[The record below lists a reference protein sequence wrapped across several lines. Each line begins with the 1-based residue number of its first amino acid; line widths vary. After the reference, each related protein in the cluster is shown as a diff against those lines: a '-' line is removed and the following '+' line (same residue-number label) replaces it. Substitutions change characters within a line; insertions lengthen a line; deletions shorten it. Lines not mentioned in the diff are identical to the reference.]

1 MKVEIMEKEQ
11 NKRRSASRAKAEHKG
26 DVSGVLY
33 GRNAV
38 LEAIKGDKQIDKIF
52 LADTAREGSITLIA
66 ALAKEKHIPFVNV
79 SKEKLDAMSAGGVHQ
94 GVVASVAQCDYVE
107 IDDIL
112 AVAQERGEA
121 PFILIA
127 DEVED
132 PHNLGAM
139 IRSAEG
145 SGVHGVVISRRHSA
159 TVTSVVAK
167 SSAGAVNHM
176 AIAKVS
182 NIAATV
188 DLLKKKGLWIYGAEA
203 GGGDI
208 YETDLSGPAAFV
220 MGSEGFGISRLV
232 KEKCDFHI
240 SIPMYGKVNSF
251 NVSCA
256 TAVILSKA
264 ARDRHT
270 KK

>member
-1 MKVEIMEKEQ
+1 MKKDY
-11 NKRRSASRAKAEHKG
+11 NKGKSASAEKAKHRGEPEG
-26 DVSGVLY
+26 LIY

-38 LEAIKGDKQIDKIF
+38 LEAIKADRQIDKLFIM
-52 LADTAREGSITLIA
+52 DNNREGSITLIA
-66 ALAKEKHIPFVNV
+66 ALAKEKHIPFVTV
-79 SKEKLDAMSAGGVHQ
+79 SKEKLDTMSAGGVHQ
-94 GVVASVAQCDYVE
+94 GVVASVSQCEYVE

-112 AVAQERGEA
+112 QIAESRNEA

-139 IRSAEG
+139 IRCAEG
-145 SGVHGVVISRRHSA
+145 CGVHGVIISRRHSA
-159 TVTSVVAK
+159 TVTPVVAK

-176 AIAKVS
+176 AIAKVP
-182 NIAATV
+182 NIAMAIEE
-188 DLLKKKGLWIYGAEA
+188 LKKKGLWIYGAEA

-208 YETDLSGPAAFV
+208 YQTDLSGPAAFV

-256 TAVILSKA
+256 TAIILSKA
-264 ARDRHT
+264 AKDRH
-270 KK
+270 

>member
-1 MKVEIMEKEQ
+1 MKEIDFIMKKDQ
-11 NKRRSASRAKAEHKG
+11 NRKSASAEKNKHREAPQG
-26 DVSGVLY
+26 IIY

-38 LEAIKGDKQIDKIF
+38 LEALKADRQIDKLFI
-52 LADTAREGSITLIA
+52 ADQGREGSITLIA
-66 ALAKEKHIPFVNV
+66 ALAKEKHIPFVTV
-79 SKEKLDAMSAGGVHQ
+79 SKDKLDTMSGGGVHQ
-94 GVVASVAQCDYVE
+94 GVVAAMPECEYVE

-112 AVAQERGEA
+112 EIAKSRNEA

-139 IRSAEG
+139 IRCAEG
-145 SGVHGVVISRRHSA
+145 AGVHGVIISRRHSA
-159 TVTSVVAK
+159 TVTPVVAK

-176 AIAKVS
+176 AIAKVA
-182 NIAATV
+182 NIAMAI
-188 DLLKKKGLWIYGAEA
+188 DELKKKGLWIYGAEA
-203 GGGDI
+203 DGSDI
-208 YETDLSGPAAFV
+208 YKTDLAGAAAFV

-256 TAVILSKA
+256 TAIILSKA
-264 ARDRHT
+264 ANDRH
-270 KK
+270 K

>member
-1 MKVEIMEKEQ
+1 MKKDT
-11 NKRRSASRAKAEHKG
+11 NRNRSASAEKARHSAAPEG
-26 DVSGVLY
+26 LIY

-38 LEAIKGDKQIDKIF
+38 LEAIKADRAIDKLFI
-52 LADTAREGSITLIA
+52 ADGGREGSITLIA

-94 GVVASVAQCDYVE
+94 GVVASVSQCEYVD

-112 AVAQERGEA
+112 EIAKSRNEA
-121 PFILIA
+121 PFILVA
-127 DEVED
+127 DEIED

-139 IRSAEG
+139 IRSAEAT
-145 SGVHGVVISRRHSA
+145 GVHGVIISRRHSA
-159 TVTSVVAK
+159 TVTPVVAK

-176 AIAKVS
+176 AIAKVA
-182 NIAATV
+182 NIAMAIEE
-188 DLLKKKGLWIYGAEA
+188 LKEKGLWIYGAEA
-203 GGGDI
+203 GGADI
-208 YETDLSGPAAFV
+208 YSTDLSGPAAFV
-220 MGSEGFGISRLV
+220 LGSEGFGISRLV

-256 TAVILSKA
+256 TAIILSKA
-264 ARDRHT
+264 AKDRHN
-270 KK
+270 